1 MERTLREP
9 LNTIINLAPTGM
21 IPTKAMSQAVPVTPA
36 EIIAD
41 VRRCASLGVSMVHL
55 HARDEDESPTYRKDV
70 FAQIIGGIRET
81 NPDLVVITTT
91 SGRTYQDFEK
101 RAAVLDL
108 GGGVKPDMASLT
120 LSSVNF
126 NKTAS
131 VNSPGMIMRLA
142 EKMRDNG
149 IKPELEIFDLG
160 MVNFAHYLIRKE
172 LIDPPYY
179 FNILLGNIAA
189 AQAKLL
195 HLGVIVSE
203 LPQDSIFCV
212 AGIGNAQLD
221 MNVLGIVM
229 GNGVRV
235 GLEDNIWF
243 DDARTVPATNSS
255 LVERVVRIAESIGR
269 KVATPQEVREYLRL
283 PQVM

>member
-1 MERTLREP
+1 
-9 LNTIINLAPTGM
+9 
-21 IPTKAMSQAVPVTPA
+21 
-36 EIIAD
+36 
-41 VRRCASLGVSMVHL
+41 
-55 HARDEDESPTYRKDV
+55 
-70 FAQIIGGIRET
+70 
-81 NPDLVVITTT
+81 
-91 SGRTYQDFEK
+91 
-101 RAAVLDL
+101 
-108 GGGVKPDMASLT
+108 
-120 LSSVNF
+120 
-126 NKTAS
+126 
-131 VNSPGMIMRLA
+131 
-142 EKMRDNG
+142 MRDNG

-179 FNILLGNIAA
+179 FTILLGNIAA

-243 DDARTVPATNSS
+243 DHARTVPATNSS

-269 KVATPQEVREYLRL
+269 KIATPREVREYLRL
-283 PQVM
+283 PQLTTTS